1 MCIRDRTKA
10 IPILQRMNIPIPN
23 DMAEIFKK
31 ENEYVR
37 KLNEEEIYKFTNK
50 IYEDKINSFSIA
62 RFNPLPGSAKEAGFG
77 EKRHYIYNAKDISFA
92 IHKGID
98 LAKIK
103 RAKIYSSNFGKVI
116 AAKWIGIYGNT
127 LIIYHKLGLY
137 SLYAHT
143 SEFRVKEG
151 ESVIKGQIIA
161 RTGSTG
167 GVLGDHL
174 HFGVYIQGIAVNP
187 IEWMDRKW
195 IKTNII
201 TIINSSKR
209 LISK

>member
-1 MCIRDRTKA
+1 
-10 IPILQRMNIPIPN
+10 MNVSVPDDPV
-23 DMAEIFKK
+23 EIFKK

-50 IYEDKINSFSIA
+50 IYEDKVNSFSIA

-77 EKRHYIYNAKDISFA
+77 DKRHYFYKGKEISFA

-103 RAKIYSSNFGKVI
+103 RAKIYSSNFGKVV

-143 SEFRVKEG
+143 SEFRVNVG
-151 ESVIKGQIIA
+151 DNVRRGQVIA
-161 RTGSTG
+161 RTGATG

-174 HFGVYIQGIAVNP
+174 HFGIYIQGIAVNP
-187 IEWMDRKW
+187 LEWMDRNW
-195 IKTNII
+195 IKVNII
-201 TIINSSKR
+201 NVINSSKR